1 MKRIMLAVVVLCS
14 MPGCEKR
21 PPAQEEKAVAESRA
35 LIAALKTNASVR
47 VIRKSDAVR
56 EKLKEVKDVSVRDGL
71 IADWREAL
79 KNIPV
84 EGLRPS
90 RRYAAV
96 REACH
101 MLNWDLIGAM
111 WDVGSSYEKTWDAYF
126 DTIKWID
133 RQVAA
138 MKPEKPTSD
147 GAWSW
152 REENDKWDAYMG
164 LAEYRESVI
173 ENLEIDEFD
182 KGRYPNDIDKMDAI
196 RAKFEKLIGRP
207 VRKRE
212 DITRLGF
219 YAKRARARIQ
229 AERDAALGTT
239 RRCGLGE
246 K

>member
-1 MKRIMLAVVVLCS
+1 MKRIMLVAISVCVAL
-14 MPGCEKR
+14 GCEKR
-21 PPAQEEKAVAESRA
+21 PPTQEEKSVAAVRT
-35 LIAALKTNASVR
+35 LIAALATNASVR
-47 VIRKSDAVR
+47 VIMESDAVR
-56 EKLKEVKDVSVRDGL
+56 ENLKDVKARQERESL
-71 IADWREAL
+71 LADWRDAL

-182 KGRYPNDIDKMDAI
+182 KGRYPNDVDKMDAI

-239 RRCGLGE
+239 RRCGTDG

>member
-1 MKRIMLAVVVLCS
+1 MKRIMLAVVVLCC

-21 PPAQEEKAVAESRA
+21 PPAQEEKAVAESRV

-71 IADWREAL
+71 IADWRKAL
-79 KNIPV
+79 ENIPV
-84 EGLRPS
+84 VGMRPS
-90 RRYAAV
+90 DRYWSV

-101 MLNWDLIGAM
+101 VLNSGLIGAM
-111 WDVGSSYEKTWDAYF
+111 WEAGFSYEARWEAQL
-126 DTIKWID
+126 DTIEWLD
-133 RQVAA
+133 RQIDA
-138 MKPEKPTSD
+138 MKPRPPTWKS
-147 GAWSW
+147 SR
-152 REENDKWDAYMG
+152 REQNEEWNNYQA
-164 LAEYRESVI
+164 LAEYRESEV
-173 ENLEIDEFD
+173 ESLEIHGFD
-182 KGRYPNDIDKMDAI
+182 VDLYPNDVDKMDAI

-239 RRCGLGE
+239 RR
-246 K
+246 

>member
-1 MKRIMLAVVVLCS
+1 MKRIMFVAISVCGAL
-14 MPGCEKR
+14 GCER
-21 PPAQEEKAVAESRA
+21 HPPTQEEKAIAASRA
-35 LIAALKTNASVR
+35 LIAALATNASVR
-47 VIRKSDAVR
+47 VIMESDAVR
-56 EKLKEVKDVSVRDGL
+56 ENLKDVKERKK
-71 IADWREAL
+71 REAL
-79 KNIPV
+79 LSDWRDALKKIPV

-90 RRYAAV
+90 RRYAAI

-111 WDVGSSYEKTWDAYF
+111 WDVGSSYEKKWDAYF
-126 DTIKWID
+126 DTIEWID

-138 MKPEKPTSD
+138 MKPAKQTSD
-147 GAWSW
+147 GTWSW
-152 REENDKWDAYMG
+152 REENDKWDAYIG

-182 KGRYPNDIDKMDAI
+182 KSRHPNDIEKMDAI

-219 YAKRARARIQ
+219 YAKQVRARIQ
-229 AERDAALGTT
+229 KERDAALK
-239 RRCGLGE
+239 RAASRE
-246 K
+246 